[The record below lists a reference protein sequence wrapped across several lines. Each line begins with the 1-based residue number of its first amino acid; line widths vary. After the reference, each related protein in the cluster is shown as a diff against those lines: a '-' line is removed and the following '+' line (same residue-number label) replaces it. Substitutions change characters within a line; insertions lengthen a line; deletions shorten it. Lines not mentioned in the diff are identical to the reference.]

1 MQTGMLI
8 VCFAALIVAVV
19 VSIRFSVNVGIVAY
33 ALAFLVGGF
42 GLGLPANTIV
52 GYFPVSLFFQL
63 MVITLFYGFAVSNGT
78 MQKIADNAV
87 FLCRNRSALVPWVIF
102 LVAFVL
108 CAIGCPPPGIG
119 AALVALSV
127 AVQKRTGMKYY
138 MAISFSTF
146 GAMAGGFMP
155 LGLFSTITKG
165 LIINVGGAEPA
176 AAAAMMSKISLFM
189 VLFELACAIAVY
201 IWGGGYRS
209 VKLDF
214 AKPEPFTKK
223 QRQTL
228 IIIAAV
234 LVLLVVPA
242 VLKPVIPFFK
252 TFTSYVSIIS
262 LSFIGAL
269 LCSALKLADER
280 EVIRKNIPWSLLFMI
295 AGAVSLINVMNQAGL
310 TEFLSG
316 MFTEGMGTVVEALL
330 FCLLAG
336 CLSFFV
342 DSTGVVLL
350 LFIPVAFRVGA
361 GGLLTALYIAALCA
375 GAYAAGNCPLS
386 TGGSLMMSQVEDA
399 QRQKVFYQ
407 VWIGAFA
414 TLGIALILTL
424 VGAILPW

>member
-19 VSIRFSVNVGIVAY
+19 VSIRFSVNVGIVSY

-42 GLGLPANTIV
+42 CLGLPANTIV

-87 FLCRNRSALVPWVIF
+87 YLCRNRSALVPWVIF

-165 LIINVGGAEPA
+165 LIINVGGAEPT
-176 AAAAMMSKISLFM
+176 AAAAMMGKISLFM
-189 VLFELACAIAVY
+189 VLFELACAIAIY
-201 IWGGGYRS
+201 IWGRGYRS
-209 VKLDF
+209 AKLDF
-214 AKPEPFTKK
+214 EKPEPFTKK

-228 IIIAAV
+228 VIIAAV

-242 VLKPVIPFFK
+242 ALKPVVPFFK
-252 TFTSYVSIIS
+252 TFTSYISIIS
-262 LSFIGAL
+262 LSCIGAL

-310 TEFLSG
+310 TEFISG
-316 MFTEGMGTVVEALL
+316 MFTEGMGTAVEALL

-342 DSTGVVLL
+342 DSTGVVLP

-361 GGLLTALYIAALCA
+361 GGPLTALYIAALCA
-375 GAYAAGNCPLS
+375 GSYAAGNCPLS
-386 TGGSLMMSQVEDA
+386 TGGSLMMSQVEDG

-414 TLGIALILTL
+414 TLAIALVLTL
-424 VGAILPW
+424 VGALLPW

>member
-102 LVAFVL
+102 LVAFAL

-165 LIINVGGAEPA
+165 VIINVGGAEPA

-201 IWGGGYRS
+201 IWGGGYRT

-262 LSFIGAL
+262 LSCIGAL

-295 AGAVSLINVMNQAGL
+295 AGVVSLINVMNQAGL

-330 FCLLAG
+330 PGDLDSLTEPGHIEGDLGYCLL
-336 CLSFFV
+336 
-342 DSTGVVLL
+342 
-350 LFIPVAFRVGA
+350 PNGA
-361 GGLLTALYIAALCA
+361 GYGSVFCALPEVTLDMYKWYKQLRMVDK
-375 GAYAAGNCPLS
+375 LS
-386 TGGSLMMSQVEDA
+386 YKIWYPGSHISEINGVTVEDD
-399 QRQKVFYQ
+399 
-407 VWIGAFA
+407 GSP
-414 TLGIALILTL
+414 LHL
-424 VGAILPW
+424 

>member
-127 AVQKRTGMKYY
+127 AV
-138 MAISFSTF
+138 
-146 GAMAGGFMP
+146 
-155 LGLFSTITKG
+155 
-165 LIINVGGAEPA
+165 
-176 AAAAMMSKISLFM
+176 
-189 VLFELACAIAVY
+189 
-201 IWGGGYRS
+201 
-209 VKLDF
+209 
-214 AKPEPFTKK
+214 
-223 QRQTL
+223 
-228 IIIAAV
+228 
-234 LVLLVVPA
+234 LVLLLVPA

-330 FCLLAG
+330 PGDLDSLTEPGHIEGDLGHCLLPNGAG
-336 CLSFFV
+336 YGSVFCALPEVTLDMYKWYKQLRMVDKLSYKIWYPGSHISEINGVTVEDVGFGPETFHVEPGLDWKALGFTCNPRERDPQFAGLIGGNSWIENLDPAVCLEATRRMAAHCIYERANINNFLPELYEKMKDQPLADPEFV
-342 DSTGVVLL
+342 DE
-350 LFIPVAFRVGA
+350 
-361 GGLLTALYIAALCA
+361 GLALK
-375 GAYAAGNCPLS
+375 
-386 TGGSLMMSQVEDA
+386 E
-399 QRQKVFYQ
+399 
-407 VWIGAFA
+407 
-414 TLGIALILTL
+414 
-424 VGAILPW
+424 

>member
-1 MQTGMLI
+1 MNGMLI
-8 VCFAALIVAVV
+8 VCFTALIIAVII
-19 VSIRFSVNVGIVAY
+19 SIKFSVNVGIVTY

-42 GLGLPANTIV
+42 GLGLSANTIV

-87 FLCRNRSALVPWVIF
+87 YLCRNHSALVPWVIF

-108 CAIGCPPPGIG
+108 CAIGCPPPGLG

-155 LGLFSTITKG
+155 LGLFTTITKG
-165 LIINVGGAEPA
+165 LIISVGGATPVT
-176 AAAAMMSKISLFM
+176 AAAMMNKISLFM
-189 VLFELACAIAVY
+189 VIFESACAVAVY
-201 IWGGGYRS
+201 IWGKGYRS
-209 VKLDF
+209 AKLDF
-214 AKPEPFTKK
+214 DKPEPFTAK

-228 IIIAAV
+228 IIIGAV

-242 VLKPVIPFFK
+242 ALKTVIPFFA
-252 TFTSYVSIIS
+252 TFTNYISIVS
-262 LSFIGAL
+262 LSCIGAL
-269 LCSALKLADER
+269 LCSVLKLADER
-280 EVIRKNIPWSLLFMI
+280 EVFRKNIPWSLLFMI

-310 TEFLSG
+310 TEFISG
-316 MFTEGMGTVVEALL
+316 MFTEGMGTVAEALL

-342 DSTGVVLL
+342 DSTGVVLP
-350 LFIPVAFRVGA
+350 LFIPVAFSVGD
-361 GGLLTALYIAALCA
+361 GSLTALYIAAMCA

-386 TGGSLMMSQVEDA
+386 TGGSLMMSQVEDEN
-399 QRQKVFYQ
+399 RQKVFYQ

-414 TLGIALILTL
+414 TLAIALILSFI
-424 VGAILPW
+424 GALLPW

>member
-119 AALVALSV
+119 AALVALS
-127 AVQKRTGMKYY
+127 
-138 MAISFSTF
+138 
-146 GAMAGGFMP
+146 
-155 LGLFSTITKG
+155 
-165 LIINVGGAEPA
+165 
-176 AAAAMMSKISLFM
+176 
-189 VLFELACAIAVY
+189 
-201 IWGGGYRS
+201 
-209 VKLDF
+209 
-214 AKPEPFTKK
+214 
-223 QRQTL
+223 
-228 IIIAAV
+228 AAV

-262 LSFIGAL
+262 LSCIGAL

-342 DSTGVVLL
+342 DSTGVVLP

-361 GGLLTALYIAALCA
+361 DGPLTALYIAALCA

>member
-78 MQKIADNAV
+78 IQKIADNAV
-87 FLCRNRSALVPWVIF
+87 FLCRNRSALVPWEIF

-119 AALVALSV
+119 AALVALS
-127 AVQKRTGMKYY
+127 
-138 MAISFSTF
+138 
-146 GAMAGGFMP
+146 
-155 LGLFSTITKG
+155 
-165 LIINVGGAEPA
+165 
-176 AAAAMMSKISLFM
+176 
-189 VLFELACAIAVY
+189 
-201 IWGGGYRS
+201 
-209 VKLDF
+209 
-214 AKPEPFTKK
+214 
-223 QRQTL
+223 
-228 IIIAAV
+228 AAV

-262 LSFIGAL
+262 LSCIGAL

-280 EVIRKNIPWSLLFMI
+280 EVVRKNIPWSLLFMI

-316 MFTEGMGTVVEALL
+316 MFTEGMGTAVEALL
-330 FCLLAG
+330 PGDLDSLTEPGHIGGDLGHCLL
-336 CLSFFV
+336 
-342 DSTGVVLL
+342 
-350 LFIPVAFRVGA
+350 PNGA
-361 GGLLTALYIAALCA
+361 GYGSVFCALPEVTLDMYKWYKQLRMVDK
-375 GAYAAGNCPLS
+375 LS
-386 TGGSLMMSQVEDA
+386 YKIWYPGSHISEINGVTVED
-399 QRQKVFYQ
+399 
-407 VWIGAFA
+407 
-414 TLGIALILTL
+414 
-424 VGAILPW
+424 VGSPLHL